1 MEPLRVAAVQLH
13 SGPDPG
19 ENLQRAGRLLRQAL
33 ERRPRVVLLPE
44 YSNVMCRVDEYAR
57 RAEPRG
63 GPWFR
68 FLAGFAREHGVEIV
82 AGLLVRRDGAKA
94 ANLAVHFRPDGGPGL
109 EYRKIHLFDV
119 DLEGVAPGTPGAR
132 YRESAGLEAGAE
144 PVSGPVGGV
153 PSGLA
158 ICYDLRFPEL
168 FRRLAF
174 AGARVIYLPA
184 AFTAA
189 TGEAHWK
196 VLLQAR
202 AIENQVFVVAAGQVG
217 PTAEDKSSWGHSLV
231 VDPWGR
237 VLAEGPGPDSPEPE
251 GVVAAELDFAVQDEV
266 RRRIPCLTHR
276 RDDLWRLPP
285 GGR

>member
-1 MEPLRVAAVQLH
+1 MEPLRVAAVQIH
-13 SGPDPG
+13 SGPDPQA
-19 ENLQRAGRLLRQAL
+19 NLLRAERLLRDAL
-33 ERRPRVVLLPE
+33 NHRPRVIVLPE
-44 YSNVMCRVDEYAR
+44 YSNVMCRVTDYAR
-57 RAEPRG
+57 MAEPRG
-63 GPWFR
+63 GAWFR
-68 FLAGFAREHGVEIV
+68 LLSGFAREHGVEIV
-82 AGLLVRRDGAKA
+82 AGLLVRLDGRKA

-119 DLEGVAPGTPGAR
+119 DLEGDVR
-132 YRESAGLEAGAE
+132 YRESEGLAAGDEAVGGAI
-144 PVSGPVGGV
+144 GGV

-217 PTAEDKSSWGHSLV
+217 AAADDKRSYGHSLV
-231 VDPWGR
+231 VDPWGQ
-237 VLAEGPGPDSPEPE
+237 VLAEGPGPESPAPE
-251 GVVAAELDFAVQDEV
+251 AIVAAELDFARQDDV
-266 RRRIPCLTHR
+266 RRRIPCLAHR
-276 RDDLWRLPP
+276 RDSLWRLPP
-285 GGR
+285 AEG